1 VQFRSAPRPH
11 FRCVRTQSSYRR
23 SGERGRISIE
33 KIWLWDYPEN
43 VLIYLSVYLFIIV
56 FMNSN
61 QNRNQKVKF
70 AEKNAIEMLM
80 YIAYTSTG
88 RPLRIIC
95 IIGGYIIDKNRI
107 GNTLWEKLRIMK
119 KNLVPRFLGEGTFFA
134 HLTWLRITI
143 GITFSCWER
152 SVFPKLCQWQL
163 ARESRTLRISIHHW
177 WFARLTAAC

>member
-1 VQFRSAPRPH
+1 MNVDGFRLRK
-11 FRCVRTQSSYRR
+11 FDY
-23 SGERGRISIE
+23 EIIS
-33 KIWLWDYPEN
+33 KN

-56 FMNSN
+56 FTNSN

-119 KNLVPRFLGEGTFFA
+119 KNL
-134 HLTWLRITI
+134 
-143 GITFSCWER
+143 
-152 SVFPKLCQWQL
+152 
-163 ARESRTLRISIHHW
+163 ESRDFSEKTHFLR
-177 WFARLTAAC
+177 T